1 VLLILAAVLDRVLSY
16 ALVARQERKQ
26 VQDEPD
32 VLLRVNH
39 LKQYFRS
46 GDFVNKAVDDVSF
59 YVKKGEVFG
68 LVGESGCGK
77 TTTGRTIINLYDPT
91 EGDVYFQGL
100 RISSNQNGL
109 PVLIRQLR
117 NEHEQAVSKLRKE
130 LEDLSATIDADTLD
144 FVHRLHDAAEKHEDV
159 TIYGVEYMP
168 YPVDADGVAIHAGDD
183 MQSVSEPAI
192 HGEVYRM
199 ELIDNDW
206 WIYFRGVCTRPEKYR
221 HYRKPT
227 SQQ

>member
-1 VLLILAAVLDRVLSY
+1 MYPEFLQRTLIR
-16 ALVARQERKQ
+16 
-26 VQDEPD
+26 D
-32 VLLRVNH
+32 V
-39 LKQYFRS
+39 
-46 GDFVNKAVDDVSF
+46 
-59 YVKKGEVFG
+59 
-68 LVGESGCGK
+68 
-77 TTTGRTIINLYDPT
+77 PT
-91 EGDVYFQGL
+91 EEIRNWSGL
-100 RISSNQNGL
+100 AHRVIELTGPSPHFGEETRVVLWLHEDSAIGL
-109 PVLIRQLR
+109 LDMCDEIDGRFAALEAE
-117 NEHEQAVSKLRKE
+117 NAKLRKE
-130 LEDLSATIDADTLD
+130 LEELSATIDADTLD
-144 FVHRLHDAAEKHEDV
+144 FVHRLRDAAEKHEDV

-221 HYRKPT
+221 HYHKPT